1 MPDNKHNYEYNYD
14 LGDVI
19 DNAVQMGSKIGS
31 SVLGSIADALE
42 QAGDAMGMKQ
52 PDTFAA
58 WKRRLERKWK
68 NGGQSVGV
76 ALTAV
81 GWTFTGCFGIAAL
94 VLGILTAVGAGPLGL
109 SQQDFIALP
118 ILTAVFYPATLG
130 FLFMAIVG
138 MKQLAY
144 FSRLR
149 KLLRAA
155 NDWVCDLPSLARKA
169 QIKQEKAYDTV
180 ARLWAMA
187 ICPTPPS
194 ATISVPCTWTIRSCR
209 WRPSPLLR
217 PRQPSRKRRCPM
229 PSGPAARAWTF

>member
-19 DNAVQMGSKIGS
+19 DNAVEMGSRIGS

-42 QAGDAMGMKQ
+42 QAGDAMGVKQ
-52 PDTFAA
+52 PDSFSA

-81 GWTFTGCFGIAAL
+81 GWTFAGCFGIAAF

-118 ILTAVFYPATLG
+118 ILTAVFYPTTLG

-138 MKQLAY
+138 MKKLTY

-155 NDWVCDLPSLARKA
+155 NDWTCDLPALARKH
-169 QIKQEKAYDTV
+169 
-180 ARLWAMA
+180 
-187 ICPTPPS
+187 
-194 ATISVPCTWTIRSCR
+194 RS
-209 WRPSPLLR
+209 
-217 PRQPSRKRRCPM
+217 SRKRPMKLLQRLCERGSSQRCHF
-229 PSGPAARAWTF
+229 R

>member
-19 DNAVQMGSKIGS
+19 DNAVEMGSRIGS

-42 QAGDAMGMKQ
+42 QAGDAMGVKQ
-52 PDTFAA
+52 PDSFSA

-81 GWTFTGCFGIAAL
+81 GWTFAGCFGIAAF

-118 ILTAVFYPATLG
+118 ILTAVFYPTTLG

-138 MKQLAY
+138 MKKLAY

-155 NDWVCDLPSLARKA
+155 NDWTCDLPALHRSSRKRPMKPL
-169 QIKQEKAYDTV
+169 Q
-180 ARLWAMA
+180 RLWRTGTFPM
-187 ICPTPPS
+187 PPFPMITAPS
-194 ATISVPCTWTIRSCR
+194 IWMIRSCHPR
-209 WRPSPLLR
+209 RSPLPHRSRHLLR
-217 PRQPSRKRRCPM
+217 R
-229 PSGPAARAWTF
+229 

>member
-19 DNAVQMGSKIGS
+19 DNAVEMGSRIGS

-42 QAGDAMGMKQ
+42 QAGDAMGVKQ
-52 PDTFAA
+52 PDSFSA

-81 GWTFTGCFGIAAL
+81 GWTFAGCFGIAAF

-118 ILTAVFYPATLG
+118 ILTAVFYPRNA
-130 FLFMAIVG
+130 
-138 MKQLAY
+138 
-144 FSRLR
+144 RLP
-149 KLLRAA
+149 LYGH
-155 NDWVCDLPSLARKA
+155 CGH
-169 QIKQEKAYDTV
+169 EKAG
-180 ARLWAMA
+180 LFQ
-187 ICPTPPS
+187 PP
-194 ATISVPCTWTIRSCR
+194 A
-209 WRPSPLLR
+209 
-217 PRQPSRKRRCPM
+217 QA
-229 PSGPAARAWTF
+229 AARCQ

>member
-1 MPDNKHNYEYNYD
+1 MPDNKHNYEYNYEYNYD

-19 DNAVQMGSKIGS
+19 DNAVEMGSKIGS
-31 SVLGSIADALE
+31 SVLGSIANALE
-42 QAGDAMGMKQ
+42 QAGDAMGVKQ
-52 PDTFAA
+52 PDSFSA

-68 NGGQSVGV
+68 NGGQSVGI
-76 ALTAV
+76 ALTAL
-81 GWTFTGCFGIAAL
+81 GWTFAGCFGITAL

-118 ILTAVFYPATLG
+118 ILTAVFTPATLG

-138 MKQLAY
+138 MKKLAY

-155 NDWVCDLPSLARKA
+155 NDWVCDLPSLARKP
-169 QIKQEKAYDTV
+169 
-180 ARLWAMA
+180 WAMA

>member
-1 MPDNKHNYEYNYD
+1 MTRDGGQSSDRRTAADDKNKQMGQTMPDNKHNYEYNYD

-19 DNAVQMGSKIGS
+19 DNAVEMGSRIGS

-42 QAGDAMGMKQ
+42 QAGDAMCVKQ
-52 PDTFAA
+52 PDSFSA
-58 WKRRLERKWK
+58 WKRRRERKWK

-81 GWTFTGCFGIAAL
+81 GWTFAGCFGIAAF

-118 ILTAVFYPATLG
+118 ILTAVFYPTTLG

-138 MKQLAY
+138 MKKLAY
-144 FSRLR
+144 FRRLR

-155 NDWVCDLPSLARKA
+155 NDW
-169 QIKQEKAYDTV
+169 T
-180 ARLWAMA
+180 
-187 ICPTPPS
+187 
-194 ATISVPCTWTIRSCR
+194 
-209 WRPSPLLR
+209 
-217 PRQPSRKRRCPM
+217 
-229 PSGPAARAWTF
+229 